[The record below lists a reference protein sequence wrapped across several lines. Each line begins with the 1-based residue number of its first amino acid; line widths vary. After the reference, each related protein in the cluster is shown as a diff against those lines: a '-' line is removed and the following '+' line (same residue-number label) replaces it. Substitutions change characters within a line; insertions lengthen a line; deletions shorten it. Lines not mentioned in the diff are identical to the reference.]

1 MQSLDS
7 SDAGWRVARA
17 SRPSSGTMTRI
28 LPELEDEEINI
39 WMQLNVCGKEGGRQE
54 NGKESL
60 YGYFKCIY
68 IWWGQERRT
77 EMELGAL

>member
-1 MQSLDS
+1 
-7 SDAGWRVARA
+7 
-17 SRPSSGTMTRI
+17 MTRI
-28 LPELEDEEINI
+28 LLELEDEEINI

-77 EMELGAL
+77 ETE

>member
-1 MQSLDS
+1 MN
-7 SDAGWRVARA
+7 V
-17 SRPSSGTMTRI
+17 
-28 LPELEDEEINI
+28 
-39 WMQLNVCGKEGGRQE
+39 WMQLAVWAGEGGRQE
-54 NGKESL
+54 NGKEPL